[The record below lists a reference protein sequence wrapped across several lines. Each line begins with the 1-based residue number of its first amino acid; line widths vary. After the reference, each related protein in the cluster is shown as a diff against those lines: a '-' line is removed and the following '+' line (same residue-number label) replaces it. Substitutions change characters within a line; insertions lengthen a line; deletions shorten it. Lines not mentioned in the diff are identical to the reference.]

1 MFFSLCRI
9 DDWKP
14 RIKKKETWQ
23 VTKQVELNRVNF
35 TNVVIF
41 NNKDFELKTAATFL
55 LQHIIFLYHYLNK
68 KTAWKFLSMLSILLF
83 LQNGFI
89 KLLRQSL
96 FNIEALVFVS
106 KLVSHN
112 IKVCLHYNFFKPF
125 LVYVVKIMEM
135 AIKSHSNCRSAGQ
148 VSYVAVR
155 QWLEILINGFLS
167 KNLGKYWHNVL
178 LNS

>member
-14 RIKKKETWQ
+14 RIKKKTWQ
-23 VTKQVELNRVNF
+23 VAEQVELNRVKF

-41 NNKDFELKTAATFL
+41 NNKNRTFELFFYNNNLSL
-55 LQHIIFLYHYLNK
+55 LK
-68 KTAWKFLSMLSILLF
+68 KTAWKFLSMLSIHYFFKMALSNF
-83 LQNGFI
+83 YARVF
-89 KLLRQSL
+89 
-96 FNIEALVFVS
+96 FNIWNTCPFSVL
-106 KLVSHN
+106 HN
-112 IKVCLHYNFFKPF
+112 IKVCSHYNFLKPF
-125 LVYVVKIMEM
+125 LVYVVKIIEM
-135 AIKSHSNCRSAGQ
+135 AIRFHSNCRSASQ

-155 QWLEILINGFLS
+155 QWLEILINGFLI